1 MLCDFPKF
9 HTSFRASISNKDIDG
24 LQTAEQHF
32 SDCYLVSTLDSL
44 SQTENGRK
52 ILQKQIEYDNENP
65 ELINCYLYKKN
76 GEREKFSV
84 PTSKA
89 LSGYEKLYQ
98 HQQNN
103 ILRSLDIS
111 VSEYENKHKSKPL
124 LCRIADKFKQ
134 FSFEYNLPS
143 HFMETLT
150 GIKPSVNI
158 AESDFN
164 LSLKPYEKEVR
175 ALFEQ
180 MDKNKEHSFVIGTG
194 IKELDGRRWHT
205 YVLESVDLKN
215 NKVRIK
221 NKRGNIIREMTV
233 EEVLSR
239 FKYIVGYFNR
249 DLIKP

>member
-9 HTSFRASISNKDIDG
+9 HTSFRASISNKDMDG

-32 SDCYLVSTLDSL
+32 SDCYLVSALDSL
-44 SQTENGRK
+44 SRTENGRR
-52 ILQKQIEYDNENP
+52 ILQSQIEYDSENP
-65 ELINCYLYKKN
+65 ELINCYLFNKN

-84 PTSKA
+84 PASKA
-89 LSGYEKLYQ
+89 IAGYENLYKY
-98 HQQNN
+98 QQND

-111 VSEYENKHKSKPL
+111 VCEYENKHKSKPL
-124 LCRIADKFKQ
+124 ICRIADKFRRY
-134 FSFEYNLPS
+134 SFEFNLPS

-150 GIKPSVNI
+150 GIKPTVNI
-158 AESDFN
+158 AETAFN

-175 ALFEQ
+175 ELFAQ
-180 MDKNKEHSFVIGTG
+180 MDKDKEHSFVIGTG
-194 IKELDGRRWHT
+194 IKKLDGRRWHT
-205 YVLESVDLKN
+205 YVLENVDLAA

-239 FKYIVGYFNR
+239 FKYIVGYFNK
-249 DLIKP
+249 DLLR

>member
-9 HTSFRASISNKDIDG
+9 HTTFRASISNQDIDG
-24 LQTAEQHF
+24 LKTAEQHF

-44 SQTENGRK
+44 SRTENGRK
-52 ILQKQIEYDNENP
+52 ILQNQIEYDSQNP
-65 ELINCYLYKKN
+65 ELINCYLYNKN

-84 PTSKA
+84 PA
-89 LSGYEKLYQ
+89 DRAIAGYEKLYQ
-98 HQQNN
+98 KQQNN

-111 VSEYENKHKSKPL
+111 VCEYEKKHKSKPL
-124 LCRIADKFKQ
+124 ICRIADIFKK
-134 FSFEYNLPS
+134 FSFEYNSPS

-150 GIKPSVNI
+150 GIKPTVNI
-158 AESDFN
+158 AEKDFN
-164 LSLKPYEKEVR
+164 LSLKPYEKQVR

-180 MDKNKEHSFVIGTG
+180 MDKDKEHSFVIGTG

-205 YVLESVDLKN
+205 YVLEDVNLAA

-221 NKRGNIIREMTV
+221 NKRGNIIKEMTV

-239 FKYIVGYFNR
+239 FKYIVGYFNK
-249 DLIKP
+249 DLLK